1 MKIRNQVK
9 KIQAIILLFIM
20 CLVIPA
26 GCAKKQAV
34 EWDEDDLSNLN
45 QFNIVSQESEI
56 QQAEE
61 ISTEEI
67 GTAEIATEEVS
78 TEEVGTEEVGTE
90 EVGTEEVSEVVEEEA
105 GIEQDSEEVVVTE
118 PVIENGKLIVIDAG
132 HQTKGNSEK
141 EPIGPGAA
149 ETKAKVTGG
158 ATGTATGQKEY
169 ELNLAVAFYLRD
181 ELQARGYRVI
191 MVRESND
198 VDMSNSERA
207 AVANNAGADA
217 FIRIHAN
224 GSDNAEVSGTETLC
238 QTTGNPYNAALYPAS
253 RKLSET
259 VLAGVVAQTG
269 FKNRG
274 VKETDT
280 MSGINW
286 CNVPVTIIEM
296 GFLSNPDEDR
306 LMYTEEYRRKIATG
320 IADGIDAYF
329 VE

>member
-9 KIQAIILLFIM
+9 KVQVTILSVIM

-26 GCAKKQAV
+26 GCAGKQTV
-34 EWDEDDLSNLN
+34 VWDEDDLSNLN
-45 QFNIVSQESEI
+45 QFNIVQEETEAVSYDVQEESP
-56 QQAEE
+56 QETETASFDVQEEETAEPF
-61 ISTEEI
+61 ITEE
-67 GTAEIATEEVS
+67 ATEE
-78 TEEVGTEEVGTE
+78 TM
-90 EVGTEEVSEVVEEEA
+90 SEAPAQEP
-105 GIEQDSEEVVVTE
+105 SVTE
-118 PVIENGKLIVIDAG
+118 SVSENGKLIVIDAG

-141 EPIGPGAA
+141 EPVGPGAA

-191 MVRESND
+191 LVRESND

-224 GSDNAEVSGTETLC
+224 GSENAEASGTETLC
-238 QTTGNPYNAALYPAS
+238 QTAENPYNAALYPAS

-296 GFLSNPDEDR
+296 GFLSNPDEDS

>member
-1 MKIRNQVK
+1 MKKNVK
-9 KIQAIILLFIM
+9 KVLAAILLFVM
-20 CLVIPA
+20 CAVIPA
-26 GCAKKQAV
+26 GCAQKQTV
-34 EWDEDDLSNLN
+34 EWDENDLSNLN
-45 QFNIVSQESEI
+45 QFNITAEFGEEASEEASVEI
-56 QQAEE
+56 IVEE
-61 ISTEEI
+61 ASTEDLGSEP
-67 GTAEIATEEVS
+67 ASDEV
-78 TEEVGTEEVGTE
+78 
-90 EVGTEEVSEVVEEEA
+90 A
-105 GIEQDSEEVVVTE
+105 VTE
-118 PVIENGKLIVIDAG
+118 PVNGNGKLIVIDAG
-132 HQTKGNSEK
+132 HQTKGNNEK

-191 MVRESND
+191 LVRESND

-224 GSDNAEVSGTETLC
+224 GSENAEASGTETLC
-238 QTTGNPYNAALYPAS
+238 QTAENPYNAALYPAS

-296 GFLSNPDEDR
+296 GFLSNPDEDS

>member
-9 KIQAIILLFIM
+9 KVQVTILSVIM

-26 GCAKKQAV
+26 GCAGKQTV
-34 EWDEDDLSNLN
+34 VWDEDDLSNLN
-45 QFNIVSQESEI
+45 QFNIVQEEET
-56 QQAEE
+56 AEPF
-61 ISTEEI
+61 ITEE
-67 GTAEIATEEVS
+67 ATEE
-78 TEEVGTEEVGTE
+78 TM
-90 EVGTEEVSEVVEEEA
+90 SEAPAQEP
-105 GIEQDSEEVVVTE
+105 SVTE
-118 PVIENGKLIVIDAG
+118 SVSENGKLIVIDAG

-141 EPIGPGAA
+141 EPVGPGAA

-191 MVRESND
+191 LVRESND

-224 GSDNAEVSGTETLC
+224 GSENAEASGTETLC
-238 QTTGNPYNAALYPAS
+238 QTAENPYNAALYPAS

-296 GFLSNPDEDR
+296 GFLSNPDEDS